1 MSRRRGNNEG
11 TIFQDKDGVWWA
23 QLPPDD
29 QGRRPKRRAKTQ
41 REARDKLRELERERA
56 QGMNL
61 TAKQPTVE
69 EFATTWL
76 EQVVRRSV
84 KASTHDSYRYI
95 ITRYVIPAIGN
106 LRLDKLTT
114 PRVQKLVNDL
124 TDQEYS
130 PSTVRNAYIRLSA
143 MLDVAVSY
151 RLITHNVANG
161 VVLPKIGTG
170 PQRALTVDEARALLA
185 ALGQIRNVTAFY
197 LLLGL
202 GLRRG
207 EVLGLRWADLDWEA
221 RTIRVTQQVQL
232 VAKKVI
238 ISTPKTEGSGRLLP
252 LTSRMLARLQQ
263 KREAQE
269 TERRAQ
275 GAAWQDNGLI
285 FATENG
291 TPTSPRNLNRT
302 FDVARAR
309 AKLTDVRLHDL
320 RHTFATLLGEL
331 GVAEGVIGALLGHVP
346 ANITQHYARATL
358 PAMREAVELL
368 EKQYAGAAPGTA

>member
-11 TIFQDKDGVWWA
+11 TIYQDKDGVWWA
-23 QLPPDD
+23 QLPPDE
-29 QGRRPKRRAKTQ
+29 QGRRPKRRAKSQ

-56 QGMNL
+56 QGINL
-61 TAKQPTVE
+61 TERQPTVE

-76 EQVVRRSV
+76 EEVVRRNV
-84 KASTHDSYRYI
+84 KASTHNSYRYI
-95 ITRYVIPAIGN
+95 ITKYVIPTIGS

-114 PRVQKLVNDL
+114 PRIQKLVNDL

-151 RLITHNVANG
+151 KLITHNVANG
-161 VVLPKIGTG
+161 VVLPKIGSG
-170 PQRALTVDEARALLA
+170 PQRALTVDEARTLLGTF
-185 ALGQIRNVTAFY
+185 GQIRNVTAFY

-207 EVLGLRWADLDWEA
+207 EVLGLRWADLDWQA
-221 RTIRVTQQVQL
+221 KTIRVTQQVQL
-232 VAKKVI
+232 IGKKVV

-252 LTSRMLARLQQ
+252 LTATMLARLER
-263 KREAQE
+263 KREAQQA
-269 TERRAQ
+269 EREAL
-275 GAAWQDNGLI
+275 GEAWKEHNLI
-285 FATENG
+285 FASELG
-291 TPTSPRNLNRT
+291 TPTSPRNLYRS
-302 FDVARAR
+302 FEVARTR
-309 AKLTDVRLHDL
+309 AKLNVRLHDL

-368 EKQYAGAAPGTA
+368 EKQFEGEAPSNV

>member
-11 TIFQDKDGVWWA
+11 TIYQDKDGVWWA
-23 QLPPDD
+23 QLPPDE
-29 QGRRPKRRAKTQ
+29 QGRRPKRRAKSQ

-56 QGMNL
+56 QGINL
-61 TAKQPTVE
+61 TERQPTVE

-76 EQVVRRSV
+76 EEVVRRNV
-84 KASTHDSYRYI
+84 KASTHNSYRYI
-95 ITRYVIPAIGN
+95 ITKYVIPTIGS

-114 PRVQKLVNDL
+114 PRIQKLVNDL

-151 RLITHNVANG
+151 KLITHNVANG
-161 VVLPKIGTG
+161 VVLPKIGSG
-170 PQRALTVDEARALLA
+170 PQRALTVDEARTLLGTF
-185 ALGQIRNVTAFY
+185 GQIRNVTAFY

-207 EVLGLRWADLDWEA
+207 EVLGLRWADLDWQA
-221 RTIRVTQQVQL
+221 KTIRVTQQVQL
-232 VAKKVI
+232 IGKKVV

-252 LTSRMLARLQQ
+252 LTATMLARLER
-263 KREAQE
+263 KREAQQA
-269 TERRAQ
+269 EREAL
-275 GAAWQDNGLI
+275 GEAWKEHGLI
-285 FATENG
+285 FASELG
-291 TPTSPRNLNRT
+291 TPTSPRNLYRS
-302 FDVARAR
+302 FEVARTR
-309 AKLTDVRLHDL
+309 AKLNVRLHDL

-368 EKQYAGAAPGTA
+368 EKQFEGEAPSNV

>member
-1 MSRRRGNNEG
+1 MSRRRGNHEG
-11 TIFQDKDGVWWA
+11 TIYQDKDGTWWA
-23 QLPPDD
+23 QLPPDE

-41 REARDKLRELERERA
+41 REAREKLRELERERA
-56 QGMNL
+56 QGVNL
-61 TAKQPTVE
+61 TEKQPTVE
-69 EFATTWL
+69 QFAMTWL
-76 EQVVRRSV
+76 EEVVRRSV

-95 ITRYVIPAIGN
+95 LTKYVLPQIGS
-106 LRLDKLTT
+106 LRIDKLTT

-124 TDQEYS
+124 TDAEYS
-130 PSTVRNAYIRLSA
+130 PSTVRNAYVRLSA
-143 MLDVAVSY
+143 LLDVAVSY
-151 RLITHNVANG
+151 RLVTYNVAKG
-161 VVLPKIGTG
+161 AVLPKIGSG
-170 PQRALTVDEARALLA
+170 PQRALTVGEARALIV
-185 ALGQIRNVTAFY
+185 ALGEYRNTTAFH

-207 EVLGLRWADLDWEA
+207 EVLGLRWADLDWQV
-221 RTIRVTQQVQL
+221 RTLRVTQQVQL

-252 LTSRMLARLQQ
+252 LTNGMIARLER

-269 TERRAQ
+269 TERRIH

-285 FATENG
+285 FATESG

-302 FDVARAR
+302 FDAARTR

-346 ANITQHYARATL
+346 SSITQHYARATL
-358 PAMREAVELL
+358 AAMREAVELL
-368 EKQYAGAAPGTA
+368 AAHYERGAQ